1 MVAYFWRCLIV
12 ISKDKITSYHIWK
25 IFLQSFS
32 HELLAANGDDDDG
45 ERDYNMKTC
54 REQNLRVGGKALVSR
69 WNPGQLSDLWMK
81 SRCDVHI
88 CITLMPVFCDRTKL
102 CECQR
107 GWTTLVPIQNVVEN
121 FEQFLSRLIWHNLNI
136 NHCKL
141 YICVSQRLMS
151 QTKRIMRKKKFLW
164 HDI

>member
-1 MVAYFWRCLIV
+1 MVAYFGRCLII

-32 HELLAANGDDDDG
+32 HQLLATNGGDDG
-45 ERDYNMKTC
+45 DYNMKTC
-54 REQNLRVGGKALVSR
+54 RWEQNLRVCGKACSMR
-69 WNPGQLSDLWMK
+69 WSPGRSPDLWMK
-81 SRCDVHI
+81 SG
-88 CITLMPVFCDRTKL
+88 CIFALYEASFFAIGPN

-107 GWTTLVPIQNVVEN
+107 GWPTLVPIQNVVEN

-141 YICVSQRLMS
+141 YICVSQADVTDQANNVCDTS
-151 QTKRIMRKKKFLW
+151 Q
-164 HDI
+164 HDIY